1 MAGAEYKQYQ
11 ANGVSFEQA
20 VHLVRGEFNVNHD
33 VILRQLAPQEV
44 FVQYGPEGS
53 GRDAED
59 YNLLFHAI
67 KTKNKGCI
75 ELVLEK
81 MLAIQGPDSFKWS
94 NEKGTTALHM
104 AVKEKNIDLVRFL
117 LGENV
122 DPSPRMRR
130 DGWTPLHT
138 AASRR
143 QTLRIIE
150 LLVGFGAD
158 VNAKVE
164 GSGWTPL
171 HGAIMEK
178 DKASVEYLIAH
189 KADLNLAASKRDV
202 AKGAKLTPRELALEI
217 KFEPMSVFD
226 GEPEPEPEVT
236 PSPPSPPAPSCPP
249 SKVPTNVLAGTEGG
263 DKKVAYTEAELEAMI
278 QARLESQVASQV
290 EKALS
295 AKMAEIMK
303 MNEGSAKKAETP
315 RKEEKSSEDREVEAA
330 MERMRADEAKD
341 RGQKSSY
348 C

>member
-1 MAGAEYKQYQ
+1 M
-11 ANGVSFEQA
+11 SM
-20 VHLVRGEFNVNHD
+20 
-33 VILRQLAPQEV
+33 LR
-44 FVQYGPEGS
+44 
-53 GRDAED
+53 
-59 YNLLFHAI
+59 
-67 KTKNKGCI
+67 
-75 ELVLEK
+75 
-81 MLAIQGPDSFKWS
+81 W
-94 NEKGTTALHM
+94 
-104 AVKEKNIDLVRFL
+104 
-117 LGENV
+117 
-122 DPSPRMRR
+122 R

-226 GEPEPEPEVT
+226 GAPELSPEDT
-236 PSPPSPPAPSCPP
+236 PSPPSNPTPPPPPA
-249 SKVPTNVLAGTEGG
+249 TEGVE
-263 DKKVAYTEAELEAMI
+263 KKVAYTEAELEAMI